1 MDSFPGISIVICT
14 HNGSSRLQPTL
25 MALTRLKVDF
35 SWEIVIVNNASSDDT
50 ESMVKEFFDTQKEQF
65 RWQIVKEAIPGLIYA
80 RFTGVSAAE
89 YEYVLF
95 CDDDNWLFP
104 DYLRN
109 AAEILSGNPQ
119 IGVLGGKGIAV
130 FEAEKPDWF
139 DQYSSS
145 FAVGDQDLHLGTSS
159 NELGYVYGAGSIF
172 KKVILKELLD
182 SGFQL
187 ALTGRKGNT
196 LISGDDVEL
205 CYLAQLKGYE
215 LHYSER
221 LKFYHWMAKNRM
233 SWKYYLYLKEGI
245 ARSSALLFAYKF
257 FHKNRKGSVLSFSL
271 ALSRKLAFSIS
282 LYIKNTINPAIDIT
296 DRDLSMRILKA
307 RQTSFRKDYIMT
319 INHFRKLKD
328 AFET

>member
-14 HNGSSRLQPTL
+14 HNGSSRLHPTL

-35 SWEIVIVNNASSDDT
+35 SWEVVIVNNSSSDDT
-50 ESMVKEFFDTQKEQF
+50 EEMVKEFFDTQKVQI
-65 RWQIVKEAIPGLIYA
+65 RWQIVEEAIPGLVHA
-80 RFTGVSAAE
+80 RFTGVSAAK

-104 DYLRN
+104 DYLQN
-109 AAEILSGNPQ
+109 ASEILSENPR

-139 DQYSSS
+139 DKYSSS
-145 FAVGDQDLHLGTSS
+145 FAVGDQNMYLGSSS
-159 NELGYVYGAGSIF
+159 NELGYIYGAGSVF

-205 CYLAQLKGYE
+205 CYLAQLKGYK
-215 LHYSER
+215 LHYSGGME
-221 LKFYHWMAKNRM
+221 FYHWMAKNRM
-233 SWKYYLYLKEGI
+233 EWGYYLRLKEGI
-245 ARSSALLFAYKF
+245 TSSSASLFAYKYF
-257 FHKNRKGSVLSFSL
+257 FNHRESGVLKFSF
-271 ALSRKLAFSIS
+271 ALSKELILSMLIY
-282 LYIKNTINPAIDIT
+282 LKNIIKPPKDIINK
-296 DRDLSMRILKA
+296 DLSIRILKMKQITFW
-307 RQTSFRKDYIMT
+307 RDYFRALT
-319 INHFRKLKD
+319 HFKQLKRH
-328 AFET
+328 F